1 MTGVGSTG
9 PAGRWPPRRRPLSGP
24 RATGPAWRSW
34 AALGLLLAAHGA
46 AAQTSDRQVALTFDD
61 LPATHGTC
69 DAEELRTVTRRLTR
83 TLGARGIPVAGL
95 VTPGRPCLTREI
107 LSSTLGA
114 WLEIG
119 AVLGN
124 HTATHPDLNATRLE
138 DYLADLDRGQALID
152 AAVPTEGRWF
162 RPPMLHAGDEPAKKQ
177 GLAAHLAK
185 EGYRVAVV
193 TVDNQEWVYA
203 AVYARARERGDSA
216 LAARVVNAYM
226 RHLEASMAFY
236 EALSVAVLGREI
248 PQVLLLHANLLNA
261 EHLDRVLAMLAGRG
275 YRFVGL
281 PDAVADPAYRRPDTY
296 VGPRGLSWL
305 QRWALEAGVPVPPE
319 PREADWIAEAFRSG
333 G

>member
-1 MTGVGSTG
+1 MTGVGSMG
-9 PAGRWPPRRRPLSGP
+9 PAQRWPPGRRRQTGL
-24 RATGPAWRSW
+24 RATGTAWPFW
-34 AALGLLLAAHGA
+34 LAFGLLLAAGGA
-46 AAQTSDRQVALTFDD
+46 AAQTPDRQIALTFDD
-61 LPATHGTC
+61 LPATHDTC
-69 DAEELRTVTRRLTR
+69 DLEAIRAVTRRLTG
-83 TLGARGIPVAGL
+83 TLAARGIPAAGL
-95 VTPGRPCLTREI
+95 VTPGRPCLARDV
-107 LSSTLGA
+107 LSATLGA

-124 HTATHPDLNATRLE
+124 HTATHPDLNATPLE

-152 AAVPTEGRWF
+152 AAVRTEGRWF
-162 RPPMLHAGDEPAKKQ
+162 RPPMLHAGDEPAKKR
-177 GLAAHLAK
+177 GLAAHLADR
-185 EGYRVAVV
+185 GYRVAVV

-203 AVYARARERGDSA
+203 VVYARARDRGDTA
-216 LAARVVNAYM
+216 LAARVVDAYI

-261 EHLDRVLAMLAGRG
+261 DHLDRVLAMLEGRG
-275 YRFVGL
+275 YRFVDL
-281 PDAVADPAYRRPDTY
+281 PEAVADPAYRRPDPY

-305 QRWALEAGVPVPPE
+305 QRWAMEAGVPVPPE